1 MSATDEL
8 EVGRPPITPLTPSPD
23 GIIQEG
29 LMAQS
34 VVSLLSDI
42 GSLLTF
48 VVSVL
53 TIVYLCKELF
63 GLGRSDG

>member
-1 MSATDEL
+1 
-8 EVGRPPITPLTPSPD
+8 
-23 GIIQEG
+23 
-29 LMAQS
+29 MAQS